1 MERHADKEVAAALC
15 IDVAEVEAHIRGV
28 RA

>member
-1 MERHADKEVAAALC
+1 MERHADKDVTVALC